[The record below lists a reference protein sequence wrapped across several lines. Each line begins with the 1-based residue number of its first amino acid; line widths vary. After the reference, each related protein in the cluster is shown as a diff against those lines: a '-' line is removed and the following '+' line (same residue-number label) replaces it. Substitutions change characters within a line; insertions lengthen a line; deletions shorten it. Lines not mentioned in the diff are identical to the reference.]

1 MSSRQPVSDET
12 LTSSK
17 GEDRDIS
24 NVASETDDSVYDCK
38 ISCASLMGQFEPEDK
53 SRKIKDS
60 LADLCYYVNPDGSRK
75 TCKYK
80 HSSNRESVGSI
91 STPPLSRLDLH
102 SCVAFDGILNVMD

>member
-53 SRKIKDS
+53 SRK
-60 LADLCYYVNPDGSRK
+60 NP
-75 TCKYK
+75 K
-80 HSSNRESVGSI
+80 H
-91 STPPLSRLDLH
+91 
-102 SCVAFDGILNVMD
+102 

>member
-53 SRKIKDS
+53 SRKYHVITFIKENYR
-60 LADLCYYVNPDGSRK
+60 LN
-75 TCKYK
+75 
-80 HSSNRESVGSI
+80 HSY
-91 STPPLSRLDLH
+91 H
-102 SCVAFDGILNVMD
+102 C